1 MLSGGL
7 LMLAG
12 ALGLGTYIKF
22 IPYPVTVGFTAG
34 IATIIFASQIVP
46 LLGLT
51 LDGRGAG
58 AAGGEAGRDPGGAAD
73 PQPGD
78 ARAVARGRRGAGRAQ
93 APAAALAADADRR
106 GAGSGGGGAPP
117 AAGHDDRERLR
128 GHSRGLSAAGAAAG
142 GPRPT

>member
-51 LDGRGAG
+51 LAGRGAG
-58 AAGGEAGRDPGGAAD
+58 AADGEAR
-73 PQPGD
+73 
-78 ARAVARGRRGAGRAQ
+78 RRSGRRC
-93 APAAALAADADRR
+93 RR
-106 GAGSGGGGAPP
+106 
-117 AAGHDDRERLR
+117 
-128 GHSRGLSAAGAAAG
+128 
-142 GPRPT
+142 